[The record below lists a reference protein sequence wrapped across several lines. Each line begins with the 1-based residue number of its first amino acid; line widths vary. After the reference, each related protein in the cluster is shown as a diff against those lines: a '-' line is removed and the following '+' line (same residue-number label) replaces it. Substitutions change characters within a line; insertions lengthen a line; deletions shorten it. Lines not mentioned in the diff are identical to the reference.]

1 MRFSWIPREQKFF
14 DMFDETTRII
24 VKAAQVFADLVD
36 NFDHCDRRVRDLN
49 ELENQCDLQVEM
61 ILKALGRTFITPF
74 DREDIHELAT
84 RLDDVLDDM
93 EEAAYRLT
101 AFRIDKPTPEAIKM
115 VLIIQES
122 CRHVQKAV
130 NLCRGKLASEEIAI
144 ELREISRLE
153 NEADVVFRDA
163 EADLFANPPADYA
176 TFIKWKEIYEWLENT
191 VDACRNVAHVINEIV
206 VKGS

>member
-14 DMFDETTRII
+14 DMFDETTGLI

-115 VLIIQES
+115 VLIIQEA
-122 CRHVQKAV
+122 CRHMQKAV

-191 VDACRNVAHVINEIV
+191 VDACRDVAHVINEIV